1 MKMAIKA
8 LGDVFGAVGDA
19 EHGEFG
25 EFVEETADE
34 AQELFAFGRLE
45 VEAGFVEEEQFR
57 RRDEGTHDEDE
68 TDESRG
74 ECAQGVM
81 EAFVEPEGREQ
92 TMGELT
98 LRMGGGEAR
107 TLFVKNA

>member
-1 MKMAIKA
+1 MAIKS

-25 EFVEETADE
+25 EFVKESADE
-34 AQELFAFGRLE
+34 TQELFAFGRLE
-45 VEAGFVEEEQFR
+45 IEAGFVEEEQFWC
-57 RRDEGTHDEDE
+57 RDEGAHDEHE
-68 TDESRG
+68 ANESRG

-81 EAFVEPEGREQ
+81 EAFIEPAGREE
-92 TMGELT
+92 TMGELA

-107 TLFVKNA
+107 TLFVEDA